1 MRPDFPRRLKQR
13 MLIRQSLIFENFL
26 YKVASSMDEYSD
38 LTTLEA
44 RLLRAA
50 EAILLARRAQQ
61 RDAQAARGRPSSR
74 LPVEPFA
81 GGFT

>member
-50 EAILLARRAQQ
+50 EAILLARRAQ
-61 RDAQAARGRPSSR
+61 RDAQAARVRPSSR
-74 LPVEPFA
+74 LPVEPFE
-81 GGFT
+81 GVFT